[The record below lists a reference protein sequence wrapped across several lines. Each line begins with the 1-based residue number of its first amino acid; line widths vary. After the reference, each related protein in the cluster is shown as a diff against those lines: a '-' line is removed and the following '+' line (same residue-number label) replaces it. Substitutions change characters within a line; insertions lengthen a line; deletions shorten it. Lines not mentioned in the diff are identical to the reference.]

1 LSPQLRGP
9 HWGFGAMPTLETMT
23 QLQPYEVLSKH
34 KGFELRKYPA
44 GMQIET
50 QAKGDFVRAGNL
62 GFGPLIGFISGNNK
76 KGQSIAMTAPVIQ
89 ESTGP
94 KTHLVRFVLP
104 ENMRSTEV
112 PDSLDPGVKIIEV
125 PGHLAAAR
133 RFSGSWNQERFELE
147 GKKLISELLTS
158 GLETVGSLYFARFDP
173 PWKPGFLKRNEVLI
187 QVKG

>member
-1 LSPQLRGP
+1 
-9 HWGFGAMPTLETMT
+9 MPTLETMT
-23 QLQPYEVLSKH
+23 QQQPYEVLSKH
-34 KGFELRKYPA
+34 RGFELRKYPA
-44 GMQIET
+44 GIQIET
-50 QAKGDFVRAGNL
+50 VAGGDFVRAGNR

-89 ESTGP
+89 ESTDS

-104 ENMRSTEV
+104 ENMKLAQVPEST
-112 PDSLDPGVKIIEV
+112 DPGVKIIKV

-133 RFSGSWNQERFELE
+133 RFSGSWDEARFETE
-147 GKKLISELLTS
+147 AEKLISELLTS

-187 QVKG
+187 RVKG